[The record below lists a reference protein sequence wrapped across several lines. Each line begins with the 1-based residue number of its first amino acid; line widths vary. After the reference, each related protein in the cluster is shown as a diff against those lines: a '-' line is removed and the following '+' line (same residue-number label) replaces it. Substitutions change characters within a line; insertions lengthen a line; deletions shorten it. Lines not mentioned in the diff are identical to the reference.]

1 MRLIVCALLL
11 TLLAVKPASAQ
22 LCMGNPSF
30 RDGPYQ
36 VGVAASFTEGL
47 RAVEGTF
54 AGGGESLFG
63 GVGLSILNF
72 TGLDD
77 RAVGVSAFGG
87 AELVTDQ
94 RDRVLLCPVVRLGFA
109 AGPDI
114 GPVDVSSASLQGGGS
129 IGVVASQSGEMA
141 VVPFF
146 GLAVLYQRVSTDVA
160 GVETSAS
167 DTGAVAD
174 LGVGLIFNRT
184 VGITPLV
191 SIPFAAGTD
200 DAIFTIRFTFN
211 FGS

>member
-1 MRLIVCALLL
+1 MRLIVCVLLL
-11 TLLAVKPASAQ
+11 TLLVVKPASAQ
-22 LCMGNPSF
+22 LCTGNPSF

-36 VGVAASFTEGL
+36 AGVAASFTEGL

-63 GVGLSILNF
+63 GIGLSILNF
-72 TGLDD
+72 TDLDD

-94 RDRVLLCPVVRLGFA
+94 RNRVLLCPVIRLGFA
-109 AGPDI
+109 AGPDV

-129 IGVVASQSGEMA
+129 IGVIASETSELMI
-141 VVPFF
+141 VPFF
-146 GLAVLYQRVSTDVA
+146 GLAVLYQRVSTDIG
-160 GVETSAS
+160 GVEASAS
-167 DTGAVAD
+167 DTGAIAD
-174 LGVGLIFNRT
+174 LGVGLILNRN

-191 SIPFAAGTD
+191 SIPFATGAD

-211 FGS
+211 FGG